1 MNTKQYFEMI
11 KSFKLLAQKELG
23 QNFLVDSSIC
33 EAIVDSL
40 EISNEDNVLE
50 IGCGYGSLSYFIL
63 KQASNCTLIDID
75 QRPIEF
81 VISNNILTRD
91 QKVINSNIFTQNVS
105 SFTKII
111 GNLPYYI
118 TTGIIEKVL
127 LEANSL
133 KKMVI
138 MVQKDV
144 FSRITARPGQ
154 KEYGPLA
161 ILVEYMG
168 VVDRIFNISRQSFV
182 PQPHVD
188 SIVFSMEIKHSDSF
202 KSKLFVVSKAM
213 FMYRR
218 KTIFNNLKKFIN
230 QSTAASS
237 ILLSSGIDPR
247 KRPEELSIADFVVL
261 TKHLHEYL

>member
-1 MNTKQYFEMI
+1 MDTKQYFETI
-11 KSFKLLAQKELG
+11 KSFKFLAQKELG

-33 EAIVDSL
+33 ETIVNSL
-40 EISNEDNVLE
+40 GISNEDKVLE

-63 KQASNCTLIDID
+63 KQASDCLLIDID

-81 VISNNILTRD
+81 VISNSAFTKD
-91 QKVINSNIFTQNVS
+91 QKVTNSNIFTQNMS

-138 MVQKDV
+138 MVQKDA
-144 FSRITARPGQ
+144 FSRIIARPGQ

-168 VVDRIFNISRQSFV
+168 VVDRILNVSRQSFV

-188 SIVFSMEIKHSDSF
+188 SIVFSMEIKQNNDY
-202 KSKLFVVSKAM
+202 KSKLFIVAKAM

-230 QSTAASS
+230 ESVAASA
-237 ILLSSGIDPR
+237 ILLSSGIDPK
-247 KRPEELSIADFVVL
+247 KRPEELSLSDFVAL